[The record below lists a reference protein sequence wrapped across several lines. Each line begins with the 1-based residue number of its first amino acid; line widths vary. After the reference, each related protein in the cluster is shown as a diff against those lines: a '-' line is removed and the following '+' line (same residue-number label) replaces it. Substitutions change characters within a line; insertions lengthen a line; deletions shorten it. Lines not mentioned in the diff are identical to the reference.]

1 MLINLGDWGY
11 MGHWLS
17 KKDYQ
22 ERAIRIVE
30 LRDKERLQFKEIAE
44 RMSVSPGVVGYSYY
58 KSKKRGLT

>member
-1 MLINLGDWGY
+1 